1 MTLARAVLGILF
13 FCLVAWGLSADR
25 RRIPWRVVAFGIVM
39 QWALAW
45 FILDTSAGADVF
57 QFLGAKV
64 AIVINM
70 TDHGT
75 GLVFGPLAKPEVLG
89 PVFGPENGF
98 IFAFKA
104 LTAIIFFSA
113 LMSILYHLGIM
124 QVCVWAIARMMSALL
139 GVSGAESMAMAAN
152 IFVGQT
158 EAPLVVRPYIPRMTL
173 SELNAMMTGGFAT
186 IAGSVL
192 AVYMGILGEEYTAHL
207 LTASVMS
214 APAAFMIAKLMR
226 PETEVPAT
234 AGAVPLRIERSA
246 SNLLEAAA
254 NGTSEGLKLW
264 LNVIAMLIAFVALVN
279 LVDWPLGALEVAGSP
294 LSLSRLFGWVL
305 SPVAW
310 LMGVSGWHDCQLFGS
325 LLGLKLAVNEFV
337 AFSQLGAYLPESLNE
352 VVFASERSG
361 KMAAY
366 ALCGFANFSSIGIQ
380 MGGITPLAPERKSD
394 LSRIALKAML
404 GGAMASFMT
413 ATVAG
418 VFIR

>member
-1 MTLARAVLGILF
+1 MPLARAVLGILF
-13 FCLVAWGLSADR
+13 FCVVAWLLSSNR
-25 RRIPWRVVAFGIVM
+25 RRIPWRVIAFGLVM
-39 QWALAW
+39 QWVLAW
-45 FILDTSAGADVF
+45 FILDTGAGARVF
-57 QFLGAKV
+57 QMLGDRV
-64 AIVINM
+64 ATLINM

-89 PVFGPENGF
+89 AAFGPEHGF

-113 LMSILYHLGIM
+113 LMAILYHLGIM
-124 QVCVWAIARMMSALL
+124 QVLVWAIARLMSALL

-158 EAPLVVRPYIPRMTL
+158 EAPLVVRPYIPKMTL

-192 AVYMGILGEEYTAHL
+192 AVYMGVLGEEYAPHL

-214 APAAFMIAKLMR
+214 APAAFLIAKLMR
-226 PETEVPAT
+226 PETEVSET
-234 AGAVPLRIERSA
+234 GGAVPLRIERNA
-246 SNLLEAAA
+246 GNLLEAAA
-254 NGTSEGLKLW
+254 QGTSDGLKLW
-264 LNVIAMLIAFVALVN
+264 LNVIAMLIAFVALVH
-279 LVDWPLGALEVAGSP
+279 LVDWPLGALEVAGAP

-310 LMGVSGWHDCQLFGS
+310 LMGVEGWADCQLFGS
-325 LLGLKLAVNEFV
+325 LLGLKVAVNEFV
-337 AFSQLGAYLPESLNE
+337 AFTQLAAYVPEGGGEL
-352 VVFASERSG
+352 VFQSGRSAR
-361 KMAAY
+361 MAAY

-380 MGGITPLAPERKSD
+380 MGGITPLAPERGSD

-418 VFIR
+418 VFIS